1 MYIIQLPVVY
11 FFELFWLQSAY
22 VTRSFTSYVIL
33 KTNPGFKGLSFTFHF
48 SFIPVIIK
56 NHDWGPHLQLPPNT
70 GEDHSYILAV
80 VYDAT
85 IGGISVLQN
94 T

>member
-1 MYIIQLPVVY
+1 MYIILLPVVY

-56 NHDWGPHLQLPPNT
+56 NHDWGPHL
-70 GEDHSYILAV
+70 
-80 VYDAT
+80 
-85 IGGISVLQN
+85 
-94 T
+94 